1 MKTLSPMRTRV
12 KFCGLTRSD
21 DIKRAVM
28 LGADAL
34 GFVMWPKSARSIT
47 LEQLE
52 TLSGEVPAFVTRVGL
67 FVDQSVDVI
76 QQCLP
81 YLDMIQFHGDESPA
95 FCAQFG
101 RPWIKAL
108 RMRDDIDLSQAAADY
123 HQAQALLLDA
133 YRPGTP
139 GGTGEVFDWS
149 RIPAK
154 LAKPVILAG
163 GLTVDNIASAVQ
175 QVAPYA
181 VDVSGGIEAAH
192 GRKDVEKMTLFIQQ
206 VALADAR

>member
-1 MKTLSPMRTRV
+1 MSPP
-12 KFCGLTRSD
+12 FCS
-21 DIKRAVM
+21 
-28 LGADAL
+28 
-34 GFVMWPKSARSIT
+34 
-47 LEQLE
+47 
-52 TLSGEVPAFVTRVGL
+52 
-67 FVDQSVDVI
+67 
-76 QQCLP
+76 
-81 YLDMIQFHGDESPA
+81 
-95 FCAQFG
+95 QFG

-123 HQAQALLLDA
+123 HQAGAAVGRLPAGHARLD
-133 YRPGTP
+133 
-139 GGTGEVFDWS
+139 TGEVFDWS

-163 GLTVDNIASAVQ
+163 GLTIDNIASAVH

-192 GRKDVEKMTLFIQQ
+192 GRRDVEKMTLFIQQ